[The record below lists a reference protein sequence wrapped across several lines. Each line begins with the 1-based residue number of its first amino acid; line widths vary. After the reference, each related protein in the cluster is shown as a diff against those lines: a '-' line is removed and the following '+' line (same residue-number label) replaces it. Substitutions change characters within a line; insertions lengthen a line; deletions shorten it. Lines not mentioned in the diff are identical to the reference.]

1 MASYAKSM
9 STCCLKN
16 SKSIVSCIKGLSQ
29 GFFATFFGFSNY
41 FYCIPCLF
49 ASVCCNDGIAVGIH
63 GNHALFCLGIP
74 VFSPPCK
81 NRLGQRHLFLHH
93 SATWSPSRD
102 KFLFIRSAFS
112 FVVCSW
118 SRYFRNAWSNSAI
131 LRSLFHTLSHSC
143 TIGTSLCKKL
153 APAIPL
159 PNILKP
165 GPAKAEPGY

>member
-49 ASVCCNDGIAVGIH
+49 ASVCCNDGIAVGVH

-74 VFSPPCK
+74 VFTPPCK
-81 NRLGQRHLFLHH
+81 NRLGAAPFVFCTTAPYGGCPGINLFLPFLRPALWCPVGPDA
-93 SATWSPSRD
+93 SATHGQTLPSCVLSFILYPIAAQLEPAFAKSQLR
-102 KFLFIRSAFS
+102 LFRCLI
-112 FVVCSW
+112 
-118 SRYFRNAWSNSAI
+118 Y
-131 LRSLFHTLSHSC
+131 
-143 TIGTSLCKKL
+143 
-153 APAIPL
+153 
-159 PNILKP
+159 
-165 GPAKAEPGY
+165 

>member
-49 ASVCCNDGIAVGIH
+49 ASVCCNDGIAVGVH

-81 NRLGQRHLFLHH
+81 NRLGAASFVFASFCHMVAVQGLICFCPFCAQLCGVQLVQMLPQRMVKLCH
-93 SATWSPSRD
+93 P
-102 KFLFIRSAFS
+102 AFS
-112 FVVCSW
+112 
-118 SRYFRNAWSNSAI
+118 
-131 LRSLFHTLSHSC
+131 LSYS
-143 TIGTSLCKKL
+143 
-153 APAIPL
+153 IP
-159 PNILKP
+159 
-165 GPAKAEPGY
+165 